1 MLQVK
6 NEYNKLTKV
15 LMASVDTFHLHE
27 PINSTQ
33 EYFYKN
39 DPPVLSKMIAEQ
51 NAFAETLV
59 RHGVEVV
66 WADRRDDC
74 TNQVNTRDV
83 AFVVGNTF
91 VVSPMKK
98 EERKNEH
105 YALETLISSFSSDDK
120 VLRPQN
126 GYIEGGDII
135 LDEDTLY
142 VGISQRTNDEGLQ
155 WLIKTFSSEFNVV
168 PIYLNNGFLHLDCVF
183 NLLSSSDALVLE
195 AGIREDSLNL
205 IINRYNTIF
214 AEQSEQANLPTNVF
228 SVDPATV
235 IADARNV
242 ITNERLRNCGKNVI
256 ELDYSESSKIGG
268 SFRCSTCPLRR
279 E

>member
-83 AFVVGNTF
+83 AFVVGNE
-91 VVSPMKK
+91 S
-98 EERKNEH
+98 R
-105 YALETLISSFSSDDK
+105 
-120 VLRPQN
+120 
-126 GYIEGGDII
+126 
-135 LDEDTLY
+135 
-142 VGISQRTNDEGLQ
+142 
-155 WLIKTFSSEFNVV
+155 
-168 PIYLNNGFLHLDCVF
+168 
-183 NLLSSSDALVLE
+183 
-195 AGIREDSLNL
+195 GIREEILEQCDKIVYIPVPGPTRSLNVSHAAAVAL
-205 IINRYNTIF
+205 FEWQRQMIVRI
-214 AEQSEQANLPTNVF
+214 
-228 SVDPATV
+228 
-235 IADARNV
+235 
-242 ITNERLRNCGKNVI
+242 
-256 ELDYSESSKIGG
+256 
-268 SFRCSTCPLRR
+268 
-279 E
+279 